1 MFGNFFIA
9 GKHCPLKDVMY
20 TRVTQGEV
28 FADSAQLG
36 HDEACHELQNIP
48 LHFGGEFLFPQ
59 PLLSQADFLRQRL
72 TLSDGIGELSTCGP
86 QSTPSWYPKVF
97 SLRKT

>member
-1 MFGNFFIA
+1 
-9 GKHCPLKDVMY
+9 MY

-36 HDEACHELQNIP
+36 YDEACHELQNFP

-72 TLSDGIGELSTCGP
+72 TLSDGILELSTCG
-86 QSTPSWYPKVF
+86 QVNFLVGTPKF
-97 SLRKT
+97 FH